1 MVPKANL
8 GVDLAELEE
17 VAVHDTSASRV
28 ELCSSGDGSSSSSEE
43 HQISCS
49 KLARLKTIDLR
60 GNKLTSLGDLR
71 QLPAIQELR
80 ISGEWKLDLRLQTS
94 KRSRITYSISHPLT
108 GHDLLSLL
116 AQGAKPW

>member
-17 VAVHDTSASRV
+17 VAVHDTSANRV
-28 ELCSSGDGSSSSSEE
+28 ELCLSGDGSRSSSEE

-80 ISGEWKLDLRLQTS
+80 ISGEWKLDLRLETS
-94 KRSRITYSISHPLT
+94 KRSHISCR
-108 GHDLLSLL
+108 LSNVSSTHRR
-116 AQGAKPW
+116 Q

>member
-1 MVPKANL
+1 M
-8 GVDLAELEE
+8 DLAKLEE
-17 VAVHDTSASRV
+17 VAVHDTSANRV
-28 ELCSSGDGSSSSSEE
+28 ELCSSGDGSSPSSEE

-80 ISGEWKLDLRLQTS
+80 ISGEWKLDLRLETS
-94 KRSRITYSISHPLT
+94 
-108 GHDLLSLL
+108 
-116 AQGAKPW
+116 